1 MSIANLKTIR
11 VYRTRMRKKVQRNRQ
26 TWVSISRMWKFGL
39 ANCLSGEERIVDR
52 VATFWWFWWEAAKV
66 GPSWYSFNKTPGCEF
81 SVADWEWSLGRS
93 RREDS
98 LCIDARIR
106 SWRSWSAARAESS
119 FSIAG
124 KYPTP
129 KTTPTSPF
137 RILLLLQQSCVQRE
151 IQTTREFFWQIWETL
166 NPKP

>member
-11 VYRTRMRKKVQRNRQ
+11 VYRTRMRKRVQRNRQ

-39 ANCLSGEERIVDR
+39 TNCLSGEERIVDR

-66 GPSWYSFNKTPGCEF
+66 GPSWYSFNKIPGCEF

-129 KTTPTSPF
+129 ETTPTSPF
-137 RILLLLQQSCVQRE
+137 RILLSSAAE
-151 IQTTREFFWQIWETL
+151 IPLVRSFPTL
-166 NPKP
+166 PLISKP

>member
-11 VYRTRMRKKVQRNRQ
+11 VYRTRMRKRVQRNRQ

-39 ANCLSGEERIVDR
+39 TNCLSGEERIVDR

-66 GPSWYSFNKTPGCEF
+66 GPSWYSFNKIPGCEF

-124 KYPTP
+124 KYPTSE
-129 KTTPTSPF
+129 TTPTSPF
-137 RILLLLQQSCVQRE
+137 RILLSSAAE
-151 IQTTREFFWQIWETL
+151 IPLVRSFPTL
-166 NPKP
+166 PLISKP